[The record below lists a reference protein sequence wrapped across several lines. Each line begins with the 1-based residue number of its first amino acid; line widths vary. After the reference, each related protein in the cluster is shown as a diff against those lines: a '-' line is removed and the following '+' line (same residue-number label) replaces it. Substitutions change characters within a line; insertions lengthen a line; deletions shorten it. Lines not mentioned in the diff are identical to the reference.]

1 MASQGASPDRRL
13 RVAGQ
18 EASPERR
25 LRVAVDVAGADL
37 GPEPVVAGA
46 LAAAATVDI
55 ALVGPQA
62 LIRPLLPG
70 GVAPAGVRVVHAPDV
85 VGMGEDPVAAT
96 YAKRRSSLLVAAGEV
111 AAGRADAMVTPGNTG
126 AAVLAAAV
134 RLGRVPG
141 VSNPA
146 LATVLPVP
154 GAGPT
159 VLLDIGATAAAV
171 PEWLV
176 EFAVLGAEY
185 ARGRLGLARPRIGLL
200 SNGHEAVKGGPVRRD
215 AHLLLATMPGYS
227 GQIEAYDVLG
237 GRVDVAVTDGFTG
250 DVALK
255 MYERT
260 LDATVGLALDAVRA
274 FSPIGALARERR
286 RRVTR
291 AVRDGLAAEPGGALL
306 GVRGVCVICHGTATA
321 VDVEASV
328 RIAGECVRSG
338 VVERIAAAFAA
349 SSRQR
354 LRSRRSPV
362 DG

>member
-1 MASQGASPDRRL
+1 MTARHP
-13 RVAGQ
+13 AG
-18 EASPERR
+18 RR

-37 GPEPVVAGA
+37 GPAPVVAGA
-46 LAAAATVDI
+46 LAAAATVDVT
-55 ALVGPQA
+55 LVGPRA
-62 LIRPLLPG
+62 LVRPLLPAG
-70 GVAPAGVRVVHAPDV
+70 APPPGVRLVDAPDV
-85 VGMGEDPVAAT
+85 VGMADEPVAAT

-141 VSNPA
+141 VTNPA

-159 VLLDIGATAAAV
+159 VLLDIGATATAV

-185 ARGRLGLARPRIGLL
+185 ARCRLGLEQPRIGLL
-200 SNGHEAVKGGPVRRD
+200 SNGHESVKGGPVRRD
-215 AHLLLATMPGYS
+215 AHLLLAAMPGYV

-274 FSPIGALARERR
+274 FSPIGALARERQ

-291 AVRDGLAAEPGGALL
+291 AVRSGLAAEAGGALL
-306 GVRGVCVICHGTATA
+306 GVRGVCVICHGTAQA
-321 VDVEASV
+321 ADVEASV
-328 RIAGECVRSG
+328 GIAAECVRSG
-338 VVERIAAAFAA
+338 LVGRVEAAFAA
-349 SSRQR
+349 SSR
-354 LRSRRSPV
+354 RRRVVRPARV
-362 DG
+362 DH

>member
-1 MASQGASPDRRL
+1 MA
-13 RVAGQ
+13 
-18 EASPERR
+18 
-25 LRVAVDVAGADL
+25 
-37 GPEPVVAGA
+37 
-46 LAAAATVDI
+46 
-55 ALVGPQA
+55 
-62 LIRPLLPG
+62 
-70 GVAPAGVRVVHAPDV
+70 
-85 VGMGEDPVAAT
+85 EDPVAAT
-96 YAKRRSSLLVAAGEV
+96 YAKRRSSLLVAAGQV
-111 AAGRADAMVTPGNTG
+111 ATGRADAMVTPGNTG

-176 EFAVLGAEY
+176 EFAVLGTEY
-185 ARGRLGLARPRIGLL
+185 ARVRLGLDRPRVGLL
-200 SNGHEAVKGGPVRRD
+200 SNGHESVKGGPVRRD
-215 AHLLLATMPGYS
+215 AHLLLATMPGYV

-255 MYERT
+255 MHERT

-274 FSPIGALARERR
+274 FSPIGALARDRE
-286 RRVTR
+286 RRVTQ
-291 AVRDGLAAEPGGALL
+291 AVRNGLEAEPGGALL
-306 GVRGVCVICHGTATA
+306 GVRGVCVICHGTAGA
-321 VDVEASV
+321 ADIEASV
-328 RIAGECVRSG
+328 GIAGECLRSG
-338 VVERIAAAFAA
+338 VVRRIGAAFAA
-349 SSRQR
+349 SSEQR
-354 LRSRRSPV
+354 RRGRRSPV